1 MISAEYHPRLRALE
15 TEEERD
21 FIFAEPGLI
30 VSPLRIRD
38 KLVGTLILSG
48 VENRSSFNEHDFHF
62 TIQLAHHATLAL
74 EKAGIIHQYKR
85 GKVPTANR

>member
-1 MISAEYHPRLRALE
+1 MISGEYPPRIRALE

-21 FIFAEPGLI
+21 YIFAEPGLI
-30 VSPLRIRD
+30 VSPLRMRAR
-38 KLVGTLILSG
+38 LVGTMILSG
-48 VENRSSFNEHDFHF
+48 VEDRVAFNEHDLHF

-85 GKVPTANR
+85 GKIPASNR